1 MRFLAIV
8 FVSVSL
14 AWTSVAQAACPVAYT
29 TQQLVGDMSTVQVA
43 LRQLDEVSYR
53 AAGERLRKGLQCLE
67 GAPPPVVF
75 AAVYRYLG
83 AFEAVQGNEDMARRW
98 FRSSLELDPAFVWDV
113 ADFDIGHPIRNVFDE
128 EKSVA
133 KDPPVA
139 LEGVVFRLGEGESL
153 TIDGRPLSQPE
164 ARMERPHLIQHLAPD
179 GKVLA
184 AWVIDGNKFPAD
196 IVTEP
201 SARAKKAEAK
211 KTKKTKKM
219 KNAKELE
226 RKVSDEGD
234 DVVVMQRIRPAAKT
248 PMIAVGGAGL
258 LASGALYYASMG
270 SQSDFYAATTTDD
283 VLALQA
289 ATNRLVMLSAG
300 LGVASVGLSTWGI
313 ILHGSGFGLT
323 WQW

>member
-1 MRFLAIV
+1 VRFLAFV
-8 FVSVSL
+8 FASLSL
-14 AWTSVAQAACPVAYT
+14 AWTSVAHATCPVAYT

-43 LRQLDEVSYR
+43 LRELDEVSYR
-53 AAGERLRKGLQCLE
+53 AAGERLRKGLRCLE

-113 ADFDIGHPIRNVFDE
+113 ADFDVGHPIRNVFDE

-139 LEGVVFRLGEGESL
+139 MEGVVFRLGEGESL
-153 TIDGRPLSQPE
+153 TIDGRPLNKPE
-164 ARMERPHLIQHLAPD
+164 ARMERPHLVQQVGAD
-179 GKVLA
+179 GQVIA

-196 IVTEP
+196 IVAEP

-211 KTKKTKKM
+211 KSKKSKK
-219 KNAKELE
+219 KIAKEPE

-234 DVVVMQRIRPAAKT
+234 DVVVMQRIRPATKT
-248 PMIAVGGAGL
+248 PMIAAGGAGL
-258 LASGALYYASMG
+258 VASGALYYASVV
-270 SQSDFYAATTTDD
+270 SQGDFYAATTTDD

-300 LGVASVGLSTWGI
+300 LGVAAAGLGTWGI